1 MSATNRVKRSPAEV
15 VREYGPFEGKP
26 AIHGVTFDGEQIWCA
41 VGDAV
46 LAVEPASGAVARRLP
61 VAAHAGT
68 AYDGRYLWQLA
79 DDRIHKIDPATGEVV
94 ASVPAPGGGGSGLAW
109 AEGCLWV
116 GQYRA
121 RTIVQ
126 IDPGTGAVLRT
137 IQSERFVTGVSW
149 LDGELWHGTAEAERS
164 DLRRVDAAS
173 GEVLE
178 ILDMPAGTMVSGLE
192 HGADGVAYCGGGTS
206 GVVRA
211 VRTTRRGASSRK

>member
-1 MSATNRVKRSPAEV
+1 MSSSERTKRSEAV
-15 VREYGPFEGKP
+15 IVREYGPFDGTP
-26 AIHGVTFDGEQIWCA
+26 AVHGVTFDGDTLWCA

-46 LAVEPASGAVARRLP
+46 LAVDPDSGAVARRLP

-68 AYDGRYLWQLA
+68 AYDGRHLWQLA
-79 DDRIHKIDPATGEVV
+79 DDRIVKIDPASGAVL

-137 IQSERFVTGVSW
+137 IQSDRFVTGVSW
-149 LDGELWHGTAEAERS
+149 LDGELWHATAEAERS
-164 DLRRVDAAS
+164 DVRRLDAAT

-178 ILDMPAGTMVSGLE
+178 ILDMPAGTLVSGLE
-192 HGADGVAYCGGGTS
+192 HGADGVAYCGGGSS

-211 VRTTRRGASSRK
+211 IRTPRRAR

>member
-1 MSATNRVKRSPAEV
+1 MSPTKRVTRRPAEV
-15 VREYGPFEGKP
+15 IREYGPFAGTP
-26 AIHGVTFDGEQIWCA
+26 AIHGVTFDGEAIWCA

-46 LAVEPASGAVARRLP
+46 LAVEPDTGAVARRLP

-68 AYDGRYLWQLA
+68 AYDGRHLWQLA
-79 DDRIHKIDPATGEVV
+79 DDRIQKIDPASGEVL
-94 ASVPAPGGGGSGLAW
+94 ATVPAPGGGGSGLAW
-109 AEGCLWV
+109 AEGSLWV

-126 IDPGTGAVLRT
+126 IDPGTGAVVRT
-137 IQSERFVTGVSW
+137 IQSDRFVTGVSW

-164 DLRRVDAAS
+164 DVRRLDATT

-192 HGADGVAYCGGGTS
+192 HGKDGVAYCGGGPS

-211 VRTTRRGASSRK
+211 IRTPRRAVSSPK